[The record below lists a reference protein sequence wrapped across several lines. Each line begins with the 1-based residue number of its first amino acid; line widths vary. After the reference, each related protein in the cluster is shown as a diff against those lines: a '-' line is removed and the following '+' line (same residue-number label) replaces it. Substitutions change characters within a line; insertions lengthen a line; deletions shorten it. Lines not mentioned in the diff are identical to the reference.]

1 MLDERIIRAEEVLK
15 LAKENINERYR
26 LGYHI
31 MAPANWI
38 NDPNGLIQYKGE
50 YHVFYQHHP
59 YDENWGPMHWGHV
72 KSKDCIHWKHCPIA
86 LAPGDEFDKG
96 GCFSGSAVDNNGEL
110 TLIYTGHN
118 YIDKEKDIFYE
129 TQNIAVSKDG
139 ITFEKYE
146 NNPVIAVPPED
157 SIHHFRDPKVWK
169 HEDKWYMVV
178 GNSTKDNI
186 GRVILYSSLDLRKW
200 DYVGTLA
207 TSKGELGYMWECPDF
222 FKLGDKYVL
231 SFSPQGIE
239 KKDGK
244 YPNLFQT
251 GYIVGDYDYAK
262 NEFKHGTFN
271 EFDNGHDFYAV
282 QTFLDDKGRRIA
294 IGWMDMWE
302 SDMPTKQDGWCG
314 ALTMPRELTLSNDN
328 KIKMN
333 PIEEAEFLREENILS
348 NENISISCENSFKFA
363 TGEKMLEINVI
374 FDASQTDSEEFGI
387 KIKGSSE
394 EELVL
399 KYDTVI
405 SKLTMDCSKYGK
417 DKDSTR
423 KADLAKNSKVS
434 LRVFLDRSS
443 IEVFINDG
451 EAVMTS
457 RIYPKENIGNIE
469 FFTKNSE
476 VEIQSLKAWKLKEA
490 WI

>member
-1 MLDERIIRAEEVLK
+1 MLDERIIKAGEALEA
-15 LAKENINERYR
+15 AKEKINERYR

-72 KSKDCIHWKHCPIA
+72 KNKDCIHWEHCPVAI
-86 LAPGDEFDKG
+86 APGDEFDKG

-118 YIDKEKDIFYE
+118 YIDEEQNTFYE

-139 ITFEKYE
+139 VTFEKYE
-146 NNPVIAVPPED
+146 NNPVIAEPPAD

-186 GRVILYSSLDLRKW
+186 GRVILYTSPDLRKW
-200 DYVGTLA
+200 DYVGVLA
-207 TSKGELGYMWECPDF
+207 TSEGELGYMWECPDF

-251 GYIVGDYDYAK
+251 GYIVGDYDYDK
-262 NEFKHGTFN
+262 NEFKHGDFY

-302 SDMPTKQDGWCG
+302 SHMPTKEDGWCG
-314 ALTMPRELTLSNDN
+314 ALTMPRELTLGDDN

-333 PIEEAEFLREENILS
+333 PIEEIELLREECIS
-348 NENISISCENSFKFA
+348 SEENVIVSENNSFKIK
-363 TGEKMLEINVI
+363 TSEKMLEIDVT
-374 FDASQTDSEEFGI
+374 FDILNSDSKELGL
-387 KIKGSSE
+387 KINGSDE

-399 KYDTVI
+399 KYDTDA
-405 SKLTMDCSKYGK
+405 SQLTIDCSKYGK
-417 DKDSTR
+417 EQDSTR
-423 KADLAKNSKVS
+423 KADVSKNSKLS

-451 EAVMTS
+451 EAVITS
-457 RIYPKENIGNIE
+457 RIYPQKNIDNIE
-469 FFTKNSE
+469 FFTSNGE
-476 VEIQSLKAWKLKEA
+476 VKIESLKAWKYKQS
-490 WI
+490 IQ

>member
-118 YIDKEKDIFYE
+118 YIDKEKDTFYE

-146 NNPVIAVPPED
+146 NNPVIAVLPED

-178 GNSTKDNI
+178 GNSTKDKI

-222 FKLGDKYVL
+222 FKLGNKYVL

-251 GYIVGDYDYAK
+251 GYIVGDYDYDK

-333 PIEEAEFLREENILS
+333 PIEEAELLREENILS
-348 NENISISCENSFKFA
+348 KENMSISGNNSFKFA
-363 TGEKMLEINVI
+363 TDEKMLEINVI

-423 KADLAKNSKVS
+423 KVDLAKNSKVS

-443 IEVFINDG
+443 IEVFINYG

-457 RIYPKENIGNIE
+457 RIYPKENIENIE

>member
-1 MLDERIIRAEEVLK
+1 MLDERIIRADEALK
-15 LAKENINERYR
+15 RAKENIDERYR

-72 KSKDCIHWKHCPIA
+72 KSKDCIHWEFCPIA

-129 TQNIAVSKDG
+129 TQNIAVSRDG
-139 ITFEKYE
+139 ITFEKYK
-146 NNPVIAVPPED
+146 NNPVIAEPPKD

-186 GRVILYSSLDLRKW
+186 GRVILYTSLDLRKW
-200 DYVGTLA
+200 DYVGVLA
-207 TSKGELGYMWECPDF
+207 ESDGELGYMWECPDF
-222 FKLGDKYVL
+222 FKLGDKYIL

-251 GYIVGDYDYAK
+251 GYIVGDYDYNK
-262 NEFKHGTFN
+262 NEFLHGKFN

-314 ALTMPRELTLSNDN
+314 ALTMPRELTLGNDN

-333 PIEEAEFLREENILS
+333 PIEEIDLLREKNILYKENMSIPS
-348 NENISISCENSFKFA
+348 NDSFIFE
-363 TGEKMLEINVI
+363 TNEKMLEINVT
-374 FDASQTDSEEFGI
+374 FDALQTESEEFGI
-387 KIKGSSE
+387 NIKGSCDE
-394 EELVL
+394 QLVL
-399 KYDTVI
+399 KYNTDI
-405 SKLTMDCSKYGK
+405 LRLTMDCSKYGK

-423 KADLAKNSKVS
+423 TADLIKNSKVS
-434 LRVFLDRSS
+434 LRIFLDRSS
-443 IEVFINDG
+443 IEVFANEG
-451 EAVMTS
+451 EVVMTS
-457 RIYPKENIGNIE
+457 RIYPKENIDNIE
-469 FFTKNSE
+469 FFAENGCVKIE
-476 VEIQSLKAWKLKEA
+476 SLKAWKLKES

>member
-59 YDENWGPMHWGHV
+59 YDENWAPMHWGHV

-118 YIDKEKDIFYE
+118 YIDKEKDTFYE

-178 GNSTKDNI
+178 GNSTKDKI

-222 FKLGDKYVL
+222 FKLGNKYVL

-251 GYIVGDYDYAK
+251 GYIVGDYDYDK

-333 PIEEAEFLREENILS
+333 PIEEAELLREENILS
-348 NENISISCENSFKFA
+348 KENMSISGNNSFKFA
-363 TGEKMLEINVI
+363 TDEKMLEINVI

-423 KADLAKNSKVS
+423 KVDLAKNSKVS

-443 IEVFINDG
+443 IEVFINYG

-457 RIYPKENIGNIE
+457 RIYPKENIENIE

>member
-1 MLDERIIRAEEVLK
+1 MLDERIIRADEALK
-15 LAKENINERYR
+15 RAKENIDERYR

-72 KSKDCIHWKHCPIA
+72 KSKDCIHWEFCPIA

-129 TQNIAVSKDG
+129 TQNIAVSRDG
-139 ITFEKYE
+139 ITFKKYE
-146 NNPVIAVPPED
+146 NNPVIAEPPKD

-169 HEDKWYMVV
+169 HEDNWYMVV

-186 GRVILYSSLDLRKW
+186 GRVILYTSLDLRKW
-200 DYVGTLA
+200 DYVGVLA
-207 TSKGELGYMWECPDF
+207 ESDGELGYMWECPDF
-222 FKLGDKYVL
+222 FKLGDKYIL

-251 GYIVGDYDYAK
+251 GYIVGDYDYNK
-262 NEFKHGTFN
+262 NEFLHGKFN

-314 ALTMPRELTLSNDN
+314 ALTMPRELTLGNDN

-333 PIEEAEFLREENILS
+333 PIEEIDLLREKNILYKENMSIPS
-348 NENISISCENSFKFA
+348 NDSFIFE
-363 TGEKMLEINVI
+363 TNEKMLEINVT
-374 FDASQTDSEEFGI
+374 FDALQTESEEFGI
-387 KIKGSSE
+387 NIKGSCDE
-394 EELVL
+394 QLTL
-399 KYDTVI
+399 KYNIDMLR
-405 SKLTMDCSKYGK
+405 LTMDCSKYGK

-423 KADLAKNSKVS
+423 TANLIKNSKVS
-434 LRVFLDRSS
+434 LRIFLDRSS
-443 IEVFINDG
+443 IEVFANEG
-451 EAVMTS
+451 EVVMTS
-457 RIYPKENIGNIE
+457 RIYPKENIDNIE
-469 FFTKNSE
+469 FFAENGCVKIE
-476 VEIQSLKAWKLKEA
+476 SLKAWKLKES

>member
-1 MLDERIIRAEEVLK
+1 MLDNRIIKAEEFLK
-15 LAKENINERYR
+15 AARENVNERYR

-72 KSKDCIHWKHCPIA
+72 KSKDLIHWEYCPIA

-118 YIDKEKDIFYE
+118 YIDKEKDTFYE
-129 TQNIAVSKDG
+129 NQNIAVSKDG
-139 ITFEKYE
+139 ITFEKYGK
-146 NNPVIAVPPED
+146 NPVVAEPPED

-169 HEDKWYMVV
+169 HEDKWYMVL

-186 GRVILYSSLDLRKW
+186 GRVILYTSLDLRKW

-222 FKLGDKYVL
+222 FKLGDKHVL
-231 SFSPQGIE
+231 CFSPQGIE
-239 KKDGK
+239 KTEGK

-251 GYIVGDYDYAK
+251 GYIVGDYDYDK
-262 NEFKHGTFN
+262 NEFIHGSFN
-271 EFDNGHDFYAV
+271 ELDNGHDFYAV

-302 SDMPTKQDGWCG
+302 SDMPTKKDGWCG
-314 ALTMPRELTLSNDN
+314 ALTIPRELTLSEDN
-328 KIKMN
+328 KIMMN
-333 PIEEAEFLREENILS
+333 PVEEFELLREETLLDA
-348 NENISISCENSFKFA
+348 ENITISDDKGYIFETSERMMEMDVTFDLSKA
-363 TGEKMLEINVI
+363 YSEKL
-374 FDASQTDSEEFGI
+374 GI
-387 KIKGSSE
+387 KIKGVNE

-399 KYDTVI
+399 NFDKNI
-405 SKLTMDCSKYGK
+405 SELIIDCSKCGK
-417 DKDSTR
+417 NKDALR
-423 KADLAKNSKVS
+423 KATLTQKSKLS
-434 LRVFLDRSS
+434 LRIFVDRSS
-443 IEVFINDG
+443 IEVFINKG
-451 EAVMTS
+451 EATITS
-457 RIYPKENIGNIE
+457 RFYPKEEFGGIE
-469 FFTKNSE
+469 LFTQNGDTKIE
-476 VEIQSLKAWKLKEA
+476 RIKVWKLKDT
-490 WI
+490 WK